1 MNVIQISTI
10 TPVGP
15 GCVVRDDAGRP
26 KTALVNNVQ
35 RMRIPSQSIKRALRT
50 APAFAEALAG
60 LLGTRTRCV
69 GELIANRLSA
79 EFGKERATEAA
90 RDIVKAF
97 GKPKTDKPHTEQLA
111 FIAPEELDAAEALV
125 RRRLAGETI
134 EEKDLNALI
143 HTTTR
148 AVDIALFGRMFADR
162 GEARVTAAV
171 SIAHSISVGRAPTE
185 NDFYVA
191 IDDHKRPEDEE
202 PSKEDAAAGFMGH
215 QGFTAGAVLGWASI
229 DVNQLIA
236 NLGGDRDLA
245 LRAIDAFIR
254 GLATSF
260 PGGKSASFGTHA
272 RPTWMMVE
280 MGGAAPR
287 NLVAAI
293 FNPIDQ
299 GDQITTA
306 VQRVTTVAEQFDRVY
321 GENLERAS
329 FNVMTGEGSLN
340 DVAAAACAF
349 AAR

>member
-35 RMRIPSQSIKRALRT
+35 RMRIPSQSIKRALR
-50 APAFAEALAG
+50 ASPAFAEALDG
-60 LLGTRTRCV
+60 LLGTRTQRV
-69 GELIANRLSA
+69 GELIADRLSA

-125 RRRLAGETI
+125 RRRLAGEAI

-191 IDDHKRPEDEE
+191 IDDEKPSEEDVG
-202 PSKEDAAAGFMGH
+202 AGFMGH

-299 GDQITTA
+299 GDQIAAA

>member
-35 RMRIPSQSIKRALRT
+35 RMRIPSQSLKRALRT
-50 APAFAEALAG
+50 SAAFAEALDG
-60 LLGTRTRCV
+60 LLGTRTQRV
-69 GELIANRLSA
+69 GDLIIDRLSA
-79 EFGKERATEAA
+79 EFGEERATEAVL
-90 RDIVKAF
+90 DIVKVF

-111 FIAPEELDAAEALV
+111 FIAPEELDAAEALA
-125 RRRLAGETI
+125 RRRLAGEKL
-134 EEKDLNALI
+134 EEKDFNALI
-143 HTTTR
+143 HDTTR

-191 IDDHKRPEDEE
+191 VDDEKPSEEDLG
-202 PSKEDAAAGFMGH
+202 AGFMGH

-229 DVNQLIA
+229 NVDQLVK

-245 LRAIDAFIR
+245 VRAIDAFIR

-280 MGGAAPR
+280 MGNAAPR

-299 GDQITTA
+299 GDQIAIA
-306 VQRVTTVAEQFDRVY
+306 VQRVTEVAEQFDRVY
-321 GENLERAS
+321 SETLERAS

-340 DVAAAACAF
+340 EVAAAACAF